1 MKTTL
6 RNALGKGIVN
16 VTFTKADGSR
26 REMRAT
32 TNEGLFTYESRGG
45 DTAEPQG
52 VIRVWDGRRMMERL
66 PSHHALVM
74 VGDHTADLRMI
85 GSIFG
90 LGVEDLCA

>member
-52 VIRVWDGRRMMERL
+52 VIRVWDLDKNEWR
-66 PSHHALVM
+66 
-74 VGDHTADLRMI
+74 
-85 GSIFG
+85 SIREDRVITFG
-90 LGVEDLCA
+90 